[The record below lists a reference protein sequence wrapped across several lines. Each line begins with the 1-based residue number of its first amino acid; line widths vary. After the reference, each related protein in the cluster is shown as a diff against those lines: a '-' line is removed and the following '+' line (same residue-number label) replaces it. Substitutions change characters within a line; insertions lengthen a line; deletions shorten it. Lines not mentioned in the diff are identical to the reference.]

1 MAKKSETIW
10 NLEFWVAM
18 ILITLGAVMAAG
30 ALELILIPNLMI
42 DGGINGISIILNT
55 LFGGSLGLIIFVL
68 NLPFLILGYKQLGKK
83 FVLKAGYGMALFSI
97 LLEVF
102 GNYTPLIEDTL
113 LATVYGGILLGIG
126 CGLIIKEGGCL
137 DGTEIIAIL
146 INRKRSVSVG
156 QVVLGFNII
165 IYGAAIFVFGAER
178 ALYSLLTYFVSYKV
192 IDMVSD
198 GLNSAKAAFIIT
210 DDGREI
216 AKEILK
222 RLGRTVTVLSGEGII
237 SHGDKRVLYTVI
249 TRFEVSILKDI
260 LNEVDDSSFVTIFD
274 VSEIIGNHIKK
285 TPSSVNEKIENRQV
299 WWRFLYVENKVRG
312 C

>member
-1 MAKKSETIW
+1 MAKKAVRILDW
-10 NLEFWVAM
+10 NFCLSL
-18 ILITLGAVMAAG
+18 ILITLGSVMAAI
-30 ALELILIPNLMI
+30 ALELILIPNSMI
-42 DGGINGISIILNT
+42 DGGMNGVSIILNT
-55 LFGGSLGLIIFVL
+55 LFGGSLGLIIFIV
-68 NLPFLILGYKQLGKK
+68 NLPFLILGYRQLGKK
-83 FVLKAGYGMALFSI
+83 FVFKAGYGMILFSI

-102 GNYTPLIEDTL
+102 GNYSPLIDDTL
-113 LATVYGGILLGIG
+113 LATVYGGIMLGVG

-137 DGTEIIAIL
+137 DGTEIVAIL
-146 INRKRSVSVG
+146 INRKKSVSVG
-156 QVVLGFNII
+156 QVVLCFNIV

-178 ALYSLLTYFVSYKV
+178 ALYSLLTYFITYKV

-216 AKEILK
+216 ASEILK

-260 LNEVDDSSFVTIFD
+260 LNEVDDSSFVTVFD
-274 VSEIIGNHIKK
+274 VSEIIGNHIKSR
-285 TPSSVNEKIENRQV
+285 PSIKENVENRQIS
-299 WWRFLYVENKVRG
+299 
-312 C
+312 

>member
-1 MAKKSETIW
+1 MAKQSKGLFNWSFC
-10 NLEFWVAM
+10 LSL
-18 ILITLGAVMAAG
+18 ILITIGAVMSAL
-30 ALELILIPNLMI
+30 ALELILIPNSMI
-42 DGGINGISIILNT
+42 DGGMNGISIILNT
-55 LFGGSLGLIIFVL
+55 LFGGSLGIIIFIV

-83 FVLKAGYGMALFSI
+83 FVFKAGYGMILFSI

-102 GNYTPLIEDTL
+102 GNYTPLIDDTL
-113 LATVYGGILLGIG
+113 LATVYGGILLGVG

-137 DGTEIIAIL
+137 DGTETVAIL
-146 INRKRSVSVG
+146 INRKKSLSVG
-156 QVVLGFNII
+156 QVVFCFNIV

-210 DDGREI
+210 DDGTEI
-216 AKEILK
+216 ASEILK

-237 SHGDKRVLYTVI
+237 SRGDKRVLYTVI
-249 TRFEVSILKDI
+249 TRFEISILKDI
-260 LNEVDDSSFVTIFD
+260 LNDVDDSSFVTVFD

-285 TPSSVNEKIENRQV
+285 APSVKESKESRQIS
-299 WWRFLYVENKVRG
+299 
-312 C
+312 

>member
-1 MAKKSETIW
+1 MAKKAVKILDWDFCLS
-10 NLEFWVAM
+10 L
-18 ILITLGAVMAAG
+18 ILITLGSVMAAI
-30 ALELILIPNLMI
+30 ALELILIPNSMI
-42 DGGINGISIILNT
+42 DGGMNGVSIILNT
-55 LFGGSLGLIIFVL
+55 LFGGSLGLIIFIV
-68 NLPFLILGYKQLGKK
+68 NLPFLILGYRQLGKK
-83 FVLKAGYGMALFSI
+83 FVFKAGYGMILFSI

-102 GNYTPLIEDTL
+102 GNYSPLIDDTL
-113 LATVYGGILLGIG
+113 LATVYGGIMLGVG

-137 DGTEIIAIL
+137 DGTEIVAIL
-146 INRKRSVSVG
+146 INRKKSVSVG
-156 QVVLGFNII
+156 QVVLCFNIV

-178 ALYSLLTYFVSYKV
+178 ALYSLLTYFITYKV

-216 AKEILK
+216 ASEILK

-260 LNEVDDSSFVTIFD
+260 LNEVDDSSFVTVFD
-274 VSEIIGNHIKK
+274 VSEIIGNHIKSRPNIK
-285 TPSSVNEKIENRQV
+285 ENVENRQIS
-299 WWRFLYVENKVRG
+299 
-312 C
+312 

>member
-1 MAKKSETIW
+1 MAKQSKGLLSW
-10 NLEFWVAM
+10 SFCLSL
-18 ILITLGAVMAAG
+18 ILITIGAVMSAV
-30 ALELILIPNLMI
+30 ALELILIPNSMI
-42 DGGINGISIILNT
+42 DGGMNGISIILNT
-55 LFGGSLGLIIFVL
+55 LFGGSLGIIIFIV

-83 FVLKAGYGMALFSI
+83 FVFKAGYGMILFSI

-102 GNYTPLIEDTL
+102 HNYTPIIDDTL
-113 LATVYGGILLGIG
+113 LATVYGGILLGVG

-137 DGTEIIAIL
+137 DGTEIVAIL
-146 INRKRSVSVG
+146 INRKKSLSVG
-156 QVVLGFNII
+156 QVVFCFNIV

-210 DDGREI
+210 DDGSEI
-216 AKEILK
+216 ASAILK

-260 LNEVDDSSFVTIFD
+260 LNEVDDSSFVTVFD

-285 TPSSVNEKIENRQV
+285 APSVKESVTIHS
-299 WWRFLYVENKVRG
+299 LINKG
-312 C
+312 T

>member
-1 MAKKSETIW
+1 MQKSSSKIL
-10 NLEFWVAM
+10 NLEFYLSL
-18 ILITLGAVMAAG
+18 ILITLGSVMAAL
-30 ALELILIPNLMI
+30 ALELILIPNSMI
-42 DGGINGISIILNT
+42 DGGMNGVSIILNT
-55 LFGGSLGLIIFVL
+55 LFGGSLGVIIFIV

-83 FVLKAGYGMALFSI
+83 FVFKAGYGMALFSI

-102 GNYTPLIEDTL
+102 GNYEPLIDDTL
-113 LATVYGGILLGIG
+113 LATVYGGILLGVG
-126 CGLIIKEGGCL
+126 CGIIIKEGGCL
-137 DGTEIIAIL
+137 DGTEIVAIL
-146 INRKRSVSVG
+146 INRKRSLSVG
-156 QVVLGFNII
+156 QVVLCFNVV

-178 ALYSLLTYFVSYKV
+178 ALYSLLTYFISYKV

-210 DDGREI
+210 DDGTEI
-216 AKEILK
+216 ASEILK

-260 LNEVDDSSFVTIFD
+260 LNEVDDSSFVTVFD

-285 TPSSVNEKIENRQV
+285 TPNRVNVEGENRQI
-299 WWRFLYVENKVRG
+299 L
-312 C
+312 

>member
-1 MAKKSETIW
+1 MAKQSKGLLSW
-10 NLEFWVAM
+10 SFCLSL
-18 ILITLGAVMAAG
+18 ILITIGAVMSAV
-30 ALELILIPNLMI
+30 ALELILIPNSMI
-42 DGGINGISIILNT
+42 DGGMNGISIILNT
-55 LFGGSLGLIIFVL
+55 LFGGSLGIIIFIV

-83 FVLKAGYGMALFSI
+83 FVFKVGYGMILFSI

-102 GNYTPLIEDTL
+102 HNYTPIIDDTL
-113 LATVYGGILLGIG
+113 LATVYGGILLGVG

-137 DGTEIIAIL
+137 DGTEIVAIL
-146 INRKRSVSVG
+146 INRKKSLSVG
-156 QVVLGFNII
+156 QVVFCFNIV

-210 DDGREI
+210 DDGSEI
-216 AKEILK
+216 ASAILK

-260 LNEVDDSSFVTIFD
+260 LNEVDDSSFVTVFD

-285 TPSSVNEKIENRQV
+285 APSVKESKESRQI
-299 WWRFLYVENKVRG
+299 L
-312 C
+312 

>member
-1 MAKKSETIW
+1 MAKQSKGLFNWSFC
-10 NLEFWVAM
+10 LSL
-18 ILITLGAVMAAG
+18 ILITIGAVMAAL
-30 ALELILIPNLMI
+30 ALELILIPNSMI
-42 DGGINGISIILNT
+42 DGGMNGISIILNT
-55 LFGGSLGLIIFVL
+55 LFGGSLGIIIFIV

-83 FVLKAGYGMALFSI
+83 FVFKAGYGMILFSI

-102 GNYTPLIEDTL
+102 GNYTPLIDDTL
-113 LATVYGGILLGIG
+113 LATVYGGILLGVG

-137 DGTEIIAIL
+137 DGTEIVAIL
-146 INRKRSVSVG
+146 INRKKSLSVG
-156 QVVLGFNII
+156 QVVFCFNIV

-210 DDGREI
+210 DDGSEI
-216 AKEILK
+216 ASAILK

-260 LNEVDDSSFVTIFD
+260 LNEVDDSSFVTVFD

-285 TPSSVNEKIENRQV
+285 APSVKESKESRQIS
-299 WWRFLYVENKVRG
+299 
-312 C
+312 

>member
-1 MAKKSETIW
+1 MQKSSSKIL
-10 NLEFWVAM
+10 NLEFYLSL
-18 ILITLGAVMAAG
+18 ILITLGAVMAAL
-30 ALELILIPNLMI
+30 ALELILIPNSMI
-42 DGGINGISIILNT
+42 DGGMNGVSIILNT
-55 LFGGSLGLIIFVL
+55 LFGGSLGVIIFIV

-83 FVLKAGYGMALFSI
+83 FVFKAGYGMALFSI

-102 GNYTPLIEDTL
+102 GNYEPLIDDTL
-113 LATVYGGILLGIG
+113 LATVYGGILLGVG
-126 CGLIIKEGGCL
+126 CGIIIKEGGCL
-137 DGTEIIAIL
+137 DGTEIVAIL
-146 INRKRSVSVG
+146 INRKKSLSVG
-156 QVVLGFNII
+156 QVVLCFNVV

-178 ALYSLLTYFVSYKV
+178 ALYSLLTYFISYKV

-210 DDGREI
+210 DDGTEI
-216 AKEILK
+216 ASEILK

-260 LNEVDDSSFVTIFD
+260 LNEVDDSSFVTVFD

-285 TPSSVNEKIENRQV
+285 TPNRVNVEGENRQIS
-299 WWRFLYVENKVRG
+299 
-312 C
+312 

>member
-1 MAKKSETIW
+1 MAKQSKGLFNWSFC
-10 NLEFWVAM
+10 LSL
-18 ILITLGAVMAAG
+18 ILITIGAVMAAL
-30 ALELILIPNLMI
+30 ALELILIPNSMI
-42 DGGINGISIILNT
+42 DGGMNGISIILNT
-55 LFGGSLGLIIFVL
+55 LFGGSLGIIIFIV

-83 FVLKAGYGMALFSI
+83 FVFKAGYGMILFSI

-102 GNYTPLIEDTL
+102 GNYTPLIDDTL
-113 LATVYGGILLGIG
+113 LATVYGGILLGVG

-137 DGTEIIAIL
+137 DGTEIVAIL
-146 INRKRSVSVG
+146 INRKKSLSVG
-156 QVVLGFNII
+156 QVVFCFNIV

-210 DDGREI
+210 DDGTEI
-216 AKEILK
+216 ASEILK

-237 SHGDKRVLYTVI
+237 SRGDKRVLYTVI
-249 TRFEVSILKDI
+249 TRFEISILKDI
-260 LNEVDDSSFVTIFD
+260 LNDVDDSSFVTVFD

-285 TPSSVNEKIENRQV
+285 APSVKESKESRQIS
-299 WWRFLYVENKVRG
+299 
-312 C
+312 

>member
-1 MAKKSETIW
+1 MAKQSKGLLSW
-10 NLEFWVAM
+10 SFCLSL
-18 ILITLGAVMAAG
+18 ILITIGAVMSAV
-30 ALELILIPNLMI
+30 ALELILIPNSMI
-42 DGGINGISIILNT
+42 DGGMNGISIILNT
-55 LFGGSLGLIIFVL
+55 LFGGSLGIIIFIV

-83 FVLKAGYGMALFSI
+83 FVFKAGYGMILFSI

-102 GNYTPLIEDTL
+102 HNYTPIIDDTL
-113 LATVYGGILLGIG
+113 LATVYGGILLGVG

-137 DGTEIIAIL
+137 DGTEIVAIL
-146 INRKRSVSVG
+146 INRKKSLSVG
-156 QVVLGFNII
+156 QVVFCFNVV

-210 DDGREI
+210 DDGSEI
-216 AKEILK
+216 ASAILK

-260 LNEVDDSSFVTIFD
+260 LNEVDDSSFVTVFD

-285 TPSSVNEKIENRQV
+285 APSVKESKESRQI
-299 WWRFLYVENKVRG
+299 L
-312 C
+312 

>member
-1 MAKKSETIW
+1 MQKSSKIL
-10 NLEFWVAM
+10 NFEFCLSL
-18 ILITLGAVMAAG
+18 ILITLGAVMAAL
-30 ALELILIPNLMI
+30 ALELILIPNSMI
-42 DGGINGISIILNT
+42 DGGMNGVSIILNT
-55 LFGGSLGLIIFVL
+55 LFGGSLGVIIFIV

-83 FVLKAGYGMALFSI
+83 FVFKAGYGMVLFSI

-102 GNYTPLIEDTL
+102 GNYEPLINDTL
-113 LATVYGGILLGIG
+113 LATVYGGILLGVG
-126 CGLIIKEGGCL
+126 CGIIIKEGGCL
-137 DGTEIIAIL
+137 DGTEIVAIL
-146 INRKRSVSVG
+146 VNRKKSISVG
-156 QVVLGFNII
+156 QVVLCFNVV

-178 ALYSLLTYFVSYKV
+178 ALYSLLTYFISYKV

-210 DDGREI
+210 DDGTEI
-216 AKEILK
+216 ASEILK

-260 LNEVDDSSFVTIFD
+260 LNEVDDSSFVTVFD

-285 TPSSVNEKIENRQV
+285 TPNRVKVEGENRQIS
-299 WWRFLYVENKVRG
+299 
-312 C
+312 